1 MNPSPHT
8 ILINSAIGFC
18 IKNDSWIHPLADLGY
33 KAQLIE
39 QTIRT
44 ESSGKTVKPDVVATS
59 KKTIHSVVFECKGG
73 KTVEDEQIS
82 RYEDLTPSDLL
93 RWIDVHTNDNFSHD
107 VCIFNFK
114 KNHES
119 LDTKI
124 NFPVLSLS
132 DISLEKNNGFSK
144 KEVNE
149 KFDNPISTKSMKP
162 PISYYPFSETEDRRV
177 IIPHVLRAMISVL
190 MDRKTNDIDVTDPES
205 FLNEVVLL
213 RIHKMWKILSREHQ
227 NSLRDLIKEIIKD
240 LKSAYPKFESQI
252 QAIQT
257 STKTNTQ
264 ALSNL
269 IKTCDEILEKEEE
282 KTWLDDYFVE

>member
-18 IKNDSWIHPLADLGY
+18 MKNDSWIHPLADLGY

-44 ESSGKTVKPDVVATS
+44 EKAGKSVKPDVIATS
-59 KKTIHSVVFECKGG
+59 KKMIHSIMFECKGG
-73 KTVEDEQIS
+73 KTIDDEQIS
-82 RYEDLTPSDLL
+82 RYEDLTASDLL
-93 RWIDVHTNDNFSHD
+93 RWVDVHTHDNYSHD

-114 KNHES
+114 KNNAS
-119 LDTKI
+119 ITDKI
-124 NFPVLSLS
+124 NFPILSLS
-132 DISLEKNNGFSK
+132 DISLERKNNFSK
-144 KEVNE
+144 TQIDE
-149 KFDNPISTKSMKP
+149 KFKIPISTKTLKP
-162 PISYYPFSETEDRRV
+162 PISYYPFSESEDRRV

-205 FLNEVVLL
+205 FLNQTVLL
-213 RIHKMWKILSREHQ
+213 RIHKMWNILSREHQ
-227 NSLRDLIKEIIKD
+227 NSLRELIKEIIKD

-252 QAIQT
+252 QAIQN
-257 STKTNTQ
+257 STKTNTL

-282 KTWLDDYFVE
+282 KTWLDDYMNE